1 VVNSPFYVLQEPE
14 TNDYYLRGGTH
25 WYVASDLTGE
35 WEVTDDLPGS
45 VAWVAW
51 EIERRED
58 EQATDDDLEYAS
70 WRETEGAVAPEIF
83 VRTRPAEIIQTD
95 GEPEFASIEGTD
107 LLYMRNT
114 ESDVVMDIG
123 TQRYFVLASGRWY
136 TSRSMT
142 GGVWDHVPND
152 ELPADFAKIPAG
164 SDMASVRASVAG
176 TPEAREAVLESSV
189 PQTAEVDRRTAT
201 VRVEYDG
208 DPVFQ
213 RCATGVAYAI
223 NTRQSVLLVDGWYYC
238 CDDAI
243 WFVSDGPEGPWE
255 VATWV
260 PDEIQDIPPECPV
273 YNVKYVYI
281 YDSTPDVVYVGYTP
295 GYFGSYVYR
304 GCVVYGTGYWYDPW
318 YDYYYYPRPATWGYG
333 VHWVPYSGWGFSFGM
348 SFGWLHIGFGR
359 PWYGGWWGPA
369 GYCHG
374 YRHGYHHGY
383 HDGYHDGH
391 YAWHHDGYH
400 HGHRRS
406 GGRNLFRHRDK
417 GVLRTGT
424 VFVGGPRPEPGHG
437 AGYGE
442 DYVGTRGGGREIAH
456 ATRRT
461 PDRGIAPVPQR
472 EDGRDV
478 AHAAPQVSGGRDAT
492 RETAHASPGVV
503 SPTPTK
509 PSRLDRAAEIRK
521 PKPVKKPN
529 DVYAGSN
536 GEIYRRQ
543 GDAWQRRDAKEWS
556 PAKPSPK
563 RSLER
568 DERARKRGDVRT
580 EQRIVRSTQKKPAK
594 KPEQKPPKKP
604 ARKPPKKNEKRVQE
618 TPRPS
623 PGRSGSQPQSRPQS
637 RPQSGSR
644 PQGRPSPPRSGGRR
658 G

>member
-1 VVNSPFYVLQEPE
+1 
-14 TNDYYLRGGTH
+14 
-25 WYVASDLTGE
+25 
-35 WEVTDDLPGS
+35 
-45 VAWVAW
+45 
-51 EIERRED
+51 
-58 EQATDDDLEYAS
+58 
-70 WRETEGAVAPEIF
+70 
-83 VRTRPAEIIQTD
+83 
-95 GEPEFASIEGTD
+95 
-107 LLYMRNT
+107 
-114 ESDVVMDIG
+114 
-123 TQRYFVLASGRWY
+123 
-136 TSRSMT
+136 
-142 GGVWDHVPND
+142 
-152 ELPADFAKIPAG
+152 
-164 SDMASVRASVAG
+164 
-176 TPEAREAVLESSV
+176 
-189 PQTAEVDRRTAT
+189 
-201 VRVEYDG
+201 
-208 DPVFQ
+208 
-213 RCATGVAYAI
+213 
-223 NTRQSVLLVDGWYYC
+223 
-238 CDDAI
+238 
-243 WFVSDGPEGPWE
+243 
-255 VATWV
+255 
-260 PDEIQDIPPECPV
+260 
-273 YNVKYVYI
+273 
-281 YDSTPDVVYVGYTP
+281 
-295 GYFGSYVYR
+295 
-304 GCVVYGTGYWYDPW
+304 
-318 YDYYYYPRPATWGYG
+318 
-333 VHWVPYSGWGFSFGM
+333 M

-543 GDAWQRRDAKEWS
+543 GDGSGGTRRSGRPPSRLPREASRGTNVPGSAATCGPSRGSCEAPRRNPPRSPSRNPRRSPRGSPRRRTRNGCRRRRDLPRADPGASRRAGRSPEAGRRDARR
-556 PAKPSPK
+556 PRGPGDGAD
-563 RSLER
+563 R
-568 DERARKRGDVRT
+568 RA
-580 EQRIVRSTQKKPAK
+580 
-594 KPEQKPPKKP
+594 PPC
-604 ARKPPKKNEKRVQE
+604 
-618 TPRPS
+618 T
-623 PGRSGSQPQSRPQS
+623 
-637 RPQSGSR
+637 
-644 PQGRPSPPRSGGRR
+644 
-658 G
+658 